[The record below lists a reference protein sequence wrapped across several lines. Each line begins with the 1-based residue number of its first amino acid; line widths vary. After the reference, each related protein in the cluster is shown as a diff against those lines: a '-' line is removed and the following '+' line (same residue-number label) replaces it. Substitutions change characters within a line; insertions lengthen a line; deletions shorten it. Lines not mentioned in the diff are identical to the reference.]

1 MRVLLVTL
9 GTAGDL
15 VPFLALGKG
24 LRERRHDV
32 TILGNGYYR
41 ETALREGLAF
51 VDLCSADEHVKRT
64 KQRNHWTRLRAAR
77 EGGKNLL
84 EDLPRVYDAVTAH
97 YVRGETV
104 VAAAGL
110 MFGARIAQEKLGLP
124 LATVHLYPSSFR
136 SLDDPMFWPRW
147 VPRPLRRLT
156 FRMTD
161 HLIDRHFGREI
172 NAFRGRLGLPP
183 VSPLLR
189 WWHSPQLVL
198 GLFPTWLSP
207 PQRDWPPNTVLT
219 GFARYDALEPFTE
232 ERELEAFLS
241 AGEPPLV
248 FSHSSAVWDARSF
261 FAASVAIV
269 ERLGRRAIL
278 LTPRVEQVPQPLP
291 PNIRHFKF
299 VPHSRL
305 LPRAAALVH
314 HGGINTAC
322 QALAAGIPQLL
333 VPIFL
338 DQPDNGRRLRY
349 LGVAATVR
357 PRFYRSRLVSR
368 KLRQLL
374 DSPTVAEHCRSFAAR
389 LRAENAVTNACQA
402 LERLYAE
409 TPALEGV
416 RV

>member
-24 LRERRHDV
+24 LRERGHDV
-32 TILGNGYYR
+32 TVLGNGYYR

-51 VDLCSADEHVKRT
+51 VDLCSADEHRKRT
-64 KQRNHWTRLRAAR
+64 QQRSRWTRLRAAR
-77 EGGKNLL
+77 EGGQNLL

-104 VAAAGL
+104 VAASGL

-124 LATVHLYPSSFR
+124 LATVHLYPRCFR
-136 SLDDPMFWPRW
+136 SLDDPLFWPRW
-147 VPRPLRRLT
+147 LPRPIRRLWL
-156 FRMTD
+156 RMAD
-161 HLIDRHFGREI
+161 RVIHRHLGGGI

-183 VSPLLR
+183 VASLLR

-198 GLFPTWLSP
+198 GLFPEWLSP
-207 PQRDWPPNTVLT
+207 PQGDWPANTVLT
-219 GFARYDALEPFTE
+219 GFARYDALEAFGE
-232 ERELEAFLS
+232 DRELEAFLS

-248 FSHSSAVWDARSF
+248 FSHSSAVADAPFF
-261 FAASVAIV
+261 FAASAAIA

-278 LTPRVEQVPQPLP
+278 LTPRREQLPQPLP
-291 PNIRHFKF
+291 PNVRHFSF

-314 HGGINTAC
+314 HGGINSAG

-333 VPIFL
+333 VPMFL
-338 DQPDNGRRLRY
+338 DQPDNGRRLRR

-357 PRFYRSRLVSR
+357 PSAYRPRLIAR
-368 KLRQLL
+368 RLRQLL
-374 DSPTVAEHCRSFAAR
+374 DSPSVAERCRFFAAR
-389 LRAENAVTNACQA
+389 LREENAVEKACDA

-409 TPALEGV
+409 SVGNRTEA
-416 RV
+416 